1 MHARTHT
8 HAHVYSR
15 VHLGNSSARG
25 RSASAISGGV
35 PTLQLHTHHKQR
47 RHIHTTRV
55 GQRRLKKQ
63 YTVQELLDAA
73 ASKVNFILPEDA
85 VKVFH
90 RERAVFVDV
99 REPPE
104 WVETG
109 KCCVNPILIFSKH
122 IHI

>member
-1 MHARTHT
+1 M
-8 HAHVYSR
+8 
-15 VHLGNSSARG
+15 
-25 RSASAISGGV
+25 
-35 PTLQLHTHHKQR
+35 
-47 RHIHTTRV
+47 
-55 GQRRLKKQ
+55 KKQ